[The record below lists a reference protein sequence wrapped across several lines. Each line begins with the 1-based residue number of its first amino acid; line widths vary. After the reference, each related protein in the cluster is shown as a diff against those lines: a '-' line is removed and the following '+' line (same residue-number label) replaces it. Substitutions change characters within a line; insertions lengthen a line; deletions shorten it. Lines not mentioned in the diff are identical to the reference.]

1 MKFHIKTLNYESQEN
16 EGDREDEMRLQE
28 AWQGKHRDST
38 AFLHARDG
46 DHLHVPFECHLCIFR
61 KLKHRDQ
68 SSLDPSDEI
77 LMDTI
82 KRMILDSF
90 WSRAESTVA
99 ALARNIRMQITMSEQ
114 VGLLG
119 PFEQTSTLPLYD
131 HCGYEVAI
139 GMLLYSTRPG
149 RYSNTHLQFDTVRKL
164 RSSFSDFIRASPDSN
179 FSTLAMG
186 DSKGNYQRLVSDP
199 CASFWFKRFIEG
211 MRNRMGQLIK
221 PNRALA
227 HPLIIKLIKCIE
239 LRSNTEPY
247 QEERHIWLVF
257 LSYVTVTYV
266 LSLRGAEGFLLDL
279 KGLNK
284 HWKRGSQHYTII
296 PLLGKFKGEH
306 QESQH
311 LIPCVNCTE
320 SGINVRA
327 ILRRLIQTKR
337 NLGFKDGP
345 AISDFRGKLLT
356 TRDLDDML
364 IEILTNIYLED
375 KTLFPPDIMSEED
388 ISSNYQ

>member
-1 MKFHIKTLNYESQEN
+1 
-16 EGDREDEMRLQE
+16 
-28 AWQGKHRDST
+28 
-38 AFLHARDG
+38 
-46 DHLHVPFECHLCIFR
+46 
-61 KLKHRDQ
+61 
-68 SSLDPSDEI
+68 
-77 LMDTI
+77 
-82 KRMILDSF
+82 
-90 WSRAESTVA
+90 
-99 ALARNIRMQITMSEQ
+99 
-114 VGLLG
+114 
-119 PFEQTSTLPLYD
+119 
-131 HCGYEVAI
+131 
-139 GMLLYSTRPG
+139 
-149 RYSNTHLQFDTVRKL
+149 
-164 RSSFSDFIRASPDSN
+164 
-179 FSTLAMG
+179 
-186 DSKGNYQRLVSDP
+186 
-199 CASFWFKRFIEG
+199 

-388 ISSNYQ
+388 ISFNYQCFRTFRRSAATRAIEKKIAKIDVEIVNRWRTVETAAGKRPHLPMYIHYAQVEELVGPFLRFTNAM